1 MQKLPFLL
9 YVFFKLFVDLILPLG
24 LLLRLEACKTRPVR
38 VPADTHS
45 IRDDAISLFREDGP
59 LLIHDEGLQRV
70 DVFEVHDPSSVI
82 FILLVHYVFVYL
94 VEAEW
99 DLLIVIVSSGAHAS
113 HWLFPKVACLI

>member
-9 YVFFKLFVDLILPLG
+9 YVFFKLLVNLILPLG
-24 LLLRLEACKTRPVR
+24 LLLGLEACKTRPVR
-38 VPADTHS
+38 VPADAHS

-82 FILLVHYVFVYL
+82 FILLVHYVLVNL

-99 DLLIVIVSSGAHAS
+99 HLLMEIVCCGAHAG
-113 HWLFPKVACLI
+113 HWLFSKVACLI